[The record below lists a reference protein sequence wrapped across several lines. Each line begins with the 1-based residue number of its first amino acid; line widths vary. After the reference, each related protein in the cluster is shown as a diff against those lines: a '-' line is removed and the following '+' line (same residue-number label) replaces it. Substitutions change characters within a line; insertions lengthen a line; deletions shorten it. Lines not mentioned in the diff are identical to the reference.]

1 MQTIDFFQAFVE
13 YIRSL
18 LSPYGLGGYAIW
30 IAILPFLVMV
40 YVVYLVVVRSIK
52 ISARRVGMPREAMTG
67 LIFIVRL
74 VFFAIA
80 LLAVLTTTNVVLGEA
95 AIAISTLLGSAIGLA
110 SSRALGNLVSGL
122 YVFAAR
128 PFRVGDYVKIGDV
141 EGIVLEITLNYTK
154 IMQPDYNRAFVPNGR
169 VVESGVTNY
178 RVRIDDYLLE
188 RGEEYHQEPM
198 SKSRLDATME
208 RLRYLTMGDEIY
220 RYSFDIYVHMSYDL
234 DQVKEAFD
242 RICQAWNTRFIYPPE
257 YFYFSN
263 ENFGIVYRFAI
274 IVKEPR
280 LILRTGAEFQTEIA
294 EQLQRLK
301 SS

>member
-1 MQTIDFFQAFVE
+1 MQTIDFFQSFVD

-18 LSPYGLGGYAIW
+18 LSPYGFGSYAIW
-30 IAILPFLVMV
+30 IAILPFLLIV
-40 YVVYLVVVRSIK
+40 YIVYLVVVRSIK

-67 LIFIVRL
+67 MIFIVRL
-74 VFFAIA
+74 LFFAIA
-80 LLAVLTTTNVVLGEA
+80 LLAVLATTNVVLGEA

-154 IMQPDYNRAFVPNGR
+154 IMQPDYNRAFVPNGK
-169 VVESGVTNY
+169 VVDSGVTNY

-188 RGEEYHQEPM
+188 RGEEYHQEPL
-198 SKSRLDATME
+198 SKSRLNATID
-208 RLRYLTMGDEIY
+208 RLKYLTMGDEIY
-220 RYSFDIYVHMSYDL
+220 RYSFDVYVHMSYDI
-234 DQVKEAFD
+234 DRVKEIFD
-242 RICQAWNTRFIYPPE
+242 RICREWEDRFIHPPE
-257 YFYFSN
+257 HFYYSN
-263 ENFGIVYRFAI
+263 ENFGVIYRFAI

-280 LILRTGAEFQTEIA
+280 MLLTTGAEFQTEIA
-294 EQLQRLK
+294 EGLQRLK
-301 SS
+301 TS